1 PSHSP
6 HFDFSVLFLSPPRR
20 ASLPILFPLMTRR
33 PPRSTLFPYTTLF
46 RSQRDERALAE
57 ARFRGVGPVAHR
69 DGEDLDPVLTLPP
82 HLQDRKSTRLN
93 PVTFRSR
100 MPSSA

>member
-1 PSHSP
+1 NITHTYTDYTLYYFIILHFIISFFSP
-6 HFDFSVLFLSPPRR
+6 HISPFFFLM
-20 ASLPILFPLMTRR
+20 IRR

-46 RSQRDERALAE
+46 RSRSHLIDDSRVATGFLTRPLSRYRTPM
-57 ARFRGVGPVAHR
+57 ART
-69 DGEDLDPVLTLPP
+69 EK
-82 HLQDRKSTRLN
+82 DRKSTRLN

>member
-1 PSHSP
+1 PI
-6 HFDFSVLFLSPPRR
+6 FSVFSFLE
-20 ASLPILFPLMTRR
+20 LPR

-46 RSQRDERALAE
+46 RSHCRHKRLAKIPLLQLQILQIEDDGAVNIPTLDEMPRVGSLVQLTGAE
-57 ARFRGVGPVAHR
+57 RCLLVNLSRSEEHTS
-69 DGEDLDPVLTLPP
+69 ET
-82 HLQDRKSTRLN
+82 